1 METQSIHKSVALSI
15 IIPCYNHGQYIQEAL
30 DSINVNEISY
40 KVEVIIVDDGSSDKA
55 TLEKLESLKQYDY
68 TIIHQINGGPGK
80 ARNKG
85 IEKAK
90 GKYILPLDSDNKI
103 KPDYINKSIPLLEN
117 NLADI
122 IYAAPI
128 FFGDTSIK
136 KRQFKIRPFD
146 DLALVTGN
154 CADACA
160 IFRKEVW
167 IKNGGYDESMPY
179 FGFEDWDFWISASKN
194 KFVFHHLNEKL
205 YYYRIIQ
212 NSMISAFDD
221 KERNVIIHRYLAK
234 KHADFFLEKL
244 VKITYIRERY
254 FYDLLRFPITPFIYF
269 LYWLGILENTTLRAK
284 KKYAHYE
291 VINNDRL
298 TST

>member
-1 METQSIHKSVALSI
+1 
-15 IIPCYNHGQYIQEAL
+15 
-30 DSINVNEISY
+30 
-40 KVEVIIVDDGSSDKA
+40 VDDGSTDKA
-55 TLEKLESLKQYDY
+55 TIQKLESLKQLNY
-68 TIIHQINGGPGK
+68 TVIHQINGGPGK

-85 IEKAK
+85 IEIAK
-90 GKYILPLDSDNKI
+90 GKYILPLDADNKI
-103 KPDYINKSIPLLEN
+103 NPEYINKSVPLLEKN
-117 NLADI
+117 QADI
-122 IYAAPI
+122 VYAAPF
-128 FFGDTSIK
+128 FFGNTTIPT
-136 KRQFKIRPFD
+136 RQFKIRPFD

-167 IKNGGYDESMPY
+167 VKNGGYDESMPY
-179 FGFEDWDFWISASKN
+179 YGFEDWDFWISSSKN
-194 KFVFHHLNEKL
+194 HFVFHYINEKL

-212 NSMISAFDD
+212 DSMISTFNT

-234 KHADFFLEKL
+234 KHSDFFLEKL

-254 FYDLLRFPITPFIYF
+254 FYDLLRFPITPIVYL

-291 VINNDRL
+291 VH
-298 TST
+298 

>member
-1 METQSIHKSVALSI
+1 MNKKETHKSVTVSI
-15 IIPCYNHGQYIQEAL
+15 IIPCYNHGDYIQEAL
-30 DSINVNEISY
+30 DSININKINCNIEI
-40 KVEVIIVDDGSSDKA
+40 IIVDDGSTDKA
-55 TLEKLESLKQYDY
+55 TIQKLDSLKQLNY
-68 TIIHQINGGPGK
+68 TVIHQINGGPGK

-85 IEKAK
+85 IEIAK
-90 GKYILPLDSDNKI
+90 GKYILPLDADNKI
-103 KPDYINKSIPLLEN
+103 NPEYINKSVPLLEKN
-117 NLADI
+117 QADI
-122 IYAAPI
+122 VYAAPF
-128 FFGDTSIK
+128 FFGNTTIQ

-167 IKNGGYDESMPY
+167 VKNGGYDESMPY
-179 FGFEDWDFWISASKN
+179 YGFEDWDFWISSSKN
-194 KFVFHHLNEKL
+194 HFVFHYINEKL

-212 NSMISAFDD
+212 DSMISTFNT

-234 KHADFFLEKL
+234 KHSDFFLEKL

-254 FYDLLRFPITPFIYF
+254 FYDLLRFPITPIVYL

-291 VINNDRL
+291 VH
-298 TST
+298 